1 MLILC
6 LDSSDRILKTA
17 IFEDE
22 KPLAESS
29 SDSMGNHSENI
40 ISQIDELF
48 SKTGRRLDDLNL
60 LALHTGPGSFTGL
73 RIGASAMAGL
83 AMSKNVPFLGFNGF
97 EIMIEDVSGSDGS
110 YLFSIQCRGD
120 EFYFMYMRISG
131 ASEDERIG
139 PMIAVPSKIELPLDA
154 DKVEIIGPGR
164 EKFLQKCPEEIL
176 QKLAAQS
183 RFENSPTMNSL
194 ARLALDKFKSTSDT
208 EFGIPEIYY
217 MAPSQAEVNLA
228 RRKGNN

>member
-1 MLILC
+1 
-6 LDSSDRILKTA
+6 
-17 IFEDE
+17 
-22 KPLAESS
+22 
-29 SDSMGNHSENI
+29 
-40 ISQIDELF
+40 
-48 SKTGRRLDDLNL
+48 
-60 LALHTGPGSFTGL
+60 
-73 RIGASAMAGL
+73 
-83 AMSKNVPFLGFNGF
+83 MSKNVPLLGFNGF

-110 YLFSIQCRGD
+110 YLFTIQCRGD
-120 EFYFMYMRISG
+120 EFYCMYVRNSG
-131 ASEDERIG
+131 ASADERIG
-139 PMIAVPSKIELPLDA
+139 SMIAVPSKIKLPSHA

-164 EKFLQKCPEEIL
+164 EKFLQKCQDEIL

-194 ARLALDKFKSTSDT
+194 ARLALERFKSKPEA

>member
-22 KPLAESS
+22 IPLAESS
-29 SDSMGNHSENI
+29 SDSMGNHSEKI

-60 LALHTGPGSFTGL
+60 LALNTGPGSFTGL

-83 AMSKNVPFLGFNGF
+83 SMSKNVPLLGFNGF
-97 EIMIEDVSGSDGS
+97 EIMVEDVSGLDGS
-110 YLFSIQCRGD
+110 YLFTIQCRGD
-120 EFYFMYMRISG
+120 EFYCMHVRISG

-139 PMIAVPSKIELPLDA
+139 PMIAVPSKIELPSDA
-154 DKVEIIGPGR
+154 DKVEILGPGR
-164 EKFLQKCPEEIL
+164 ERFLEKCPEEIL
-176 QKLAAQS
+176 HRLAAKS

-194 ARLALDKFKSTSDT
+194 ARLALDRFKAAPAA